1 MQISFEKIAALL
13 QSADD
18 IVITS
23 HVSPDGDALG
33 SALALAH
40 HLLGQGKKVQ
50 LLLDD
55 DLPLNFSFLPGFELF
70 ERPEAGVIRE
80 ADLLVVL
87 DTNIDR
93 TGQVAA
99 AVQAVQLNIDHH
111 ISNDLSAQY
120 LCLNPSRAATGELLF
135 EYLMFVQAEITTD
148 MAICLYTAIATD
160 CGFFRYSNTTPFTM
174 QAGAALLSHGVKPNL
189 ISEALEIKPL
199 ATVQGIA
206 AAMNTL
212 QLFCGGKAAL
222 VCVSK
227 EILATALS
235 TEGLVDFIRVIDGV
249 DIAIVLK
256 YVDDTT
262 SRVSMRS
269 KYTDV
274 SRIAMDFG
282 GGGHARAAGCTL
294 HVGIDE
300 AGESIIAAIK
310 KAMEAVEHA

>member
-1 MQISFEKIAALL
+1 MQISFEKTAALL
-13 QSADD
+13 QAAND

-33 SALALAH
+33 SSLALAH
-40 HLLGQGKKVQ
+40 YLLGQGKKVQ

-70 ERPEAGVIRE
+70 ERPVEGIIRE

-87 DTNIDR
+87 DTNLDR

-99 AVQAVQLNIDHH
+99 AVQAVQLNMDHH

-120 LCLNPSRAATGELLF
+120 LYLDPSRAATGELIF
-135 EYLMFVQAEITTD
+135 EFLTFVQAEITTD

-212 QLFCGGKAAL
+212 QLFCDGKAAI

-235 TEGLVDFIRVIDGV
+235 TEGLVDFVRIIEGV

-294 HVGIDE
+294 HVSIDE
-300 AGESIIAAIK
+300 AISCIIPAIK
-310 KAMEAVEHA
+310 KAMGAVENA